1 MTYLSPLPCCELLT
15 QDWSSRTLNG
25 ASFISGA
32 TLRCPLLHLKT
43 YRGKEGAGTRGNW
56 VTHKP
61 WCLVRCSPL
70 RRRPCL
76 SRVDRVLQSSPD
88 WPQRSI
94 QSWQASCSQENTLS
108 CDTERLQTPEC
119 VFLWLYLMFILE
131 YFSTT
136 QISTMQSFTLY
147 ISAYLNIFVHTHAIY
162 SYF

>member
-1 MTYLSPLPCCELLT
+1 MPTAP
-15 QDWSSRTLNG
+15 
-25 ASFISGA
+25 
-32 TLRCPLLHLKT
+32 LKT

-147 ISAYLNIFVHTHAIY
+147 ISAYYVEGKSKHFCAYSCNLFLFLIKEWKEIQFNTNIWVIIR
-162 SYF
+162 